1 MEILNDLA
9 TGLQHSPLAW
19 ILAVALVTIAFL
31 YKGREDDQRKMLE
44 LLMAK
49 EAAHRET
56 LMQVLPIAEKL
67 GDSVEALE
75 RITTALMRDRNA

>member
-9 TGLQHSPLAW
+9 TGLQHSPLSW
-19 ILAVALVTIAFL
+19 ILAIAIITIGYL
-31 YKGREDDQRKMLE
+31 YKSREEDQRKTME
-44 LLMAK
+44 LLMQK
-49 EAAHRET
+49 EAAHRDT

-75 RITTALMRDRNA
+75 RITASLVRSRE

>member
-9 TGLQHSPLAW
+9 NGLQHSPLAW
-19 ILAVALVTIAFL
+19 ILGLALIVIGYL
-31 YKGREDDQRKMLE
+31 YKGREDDQRKTLE
-44 LLMAK
+44 MLMAK
-49 EAAHRET
+49 ETAHRET

-75 RITTALMRDRNA
+75 RITTALMRDKNA

>member
-1 MEILNDLA
+1 MEILSQIA
-9 TGLQHSPLAW
+9 TGLQNSPLAW
-19 ILAVALVTIAFL
+19 ILGIALIVIGYL
-31 YKGREDDQRKMLE
+31 YKGREDDQRKTLE
-44 LLMAK
+44 MLMAK

-75 RITTALMRDRNA
+75 RITTALMKDRP